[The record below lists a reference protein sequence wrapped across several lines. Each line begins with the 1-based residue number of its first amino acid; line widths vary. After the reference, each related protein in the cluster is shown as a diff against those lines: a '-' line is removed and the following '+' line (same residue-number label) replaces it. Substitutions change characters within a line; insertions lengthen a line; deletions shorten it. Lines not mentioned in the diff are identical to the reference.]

1 MLLSS
6 SSCAAASTQKCS
18 ATHRKGPA
26 NARLHSCAASG
37 LPNRSPS
44 RASFEA
50 ERKPCEE
57 RREGRAINAYG
68 GDIVVVAMRDP
79 SHARRDLHPQ
89 FTGFHA
95 GGQQWGCQRRLTP
108 WHSRGAPA
116 HPPVLGC
123 APSSFP
129 DGQGVSPCLA
139 WLRGVTVP
147 ADRRVNRPGRSMCAT
162 YSMERM
168 CYDEG
173 IFHGVIS
180 IDRILHRRQRPNVQ
194 GSSLRGQLVKLFGKS
209 SRSLRGNAPIGAHT
223 HSPVAPHFKDRGLI
237 NLPHRRLVEILRPR
251 GLAQLAAADRDAT
264 PIELGQS
271 EHELEAA

>member
-1 MLLSS
+1 MTPKIPRAQLCSGRGSSHDGREHTLRLWLRPASYLPQPTGGLLSVLLSS
-6 SSCAAASTQKCS
+6 SSRAAASTQKCS

-57 RREGRAINAYG
+57 RREGRAVNAYG

-79 SHARRDLHPQ
+79 SHAGRDLHPQ

-95 GGQQWGCQRRLTP
+95 GGQQWGCPRRLTP

-139 WLRGVTVP
+139 WLRQ
-147 ADRRVNRPGRSMCAT
+147 GR
-162 YSMERM
+162 
-168 CYDEG
+168 
-173 IFHGVIS
+173 
-180 IDRILHRRQRPNVQ
+180 HRASGPSGKPTGKVDVCNVFQ
-194 GSSLRGQLVKLFGKS
+194 GAVCDLR
-209 SRSLRGNAPIGAHT
+209 
-223 HSPVAPHFKDRGLI
+223 
-237 NLPHRRLVEILRPR
+237 
-251 GLAQLAAADRDAT
+251 
-264 PIELGQS
+264 
-271 EHELEAA
+271 